1 MYGSVLRSAA
11 ALRDKKK
18 EVAMRTIDHTKA
30 EARKV
35 VSARLRTFIAATVS
49 QFTTTP
55 SQAIEQA
62 EDANGREDQRSPFMR
77 Q

>member
-1 MYGSVLRSAA
+1 
-11 ALRDKKK
+11 
-18 EVAMRTIDHTKA
+18 MRTIDHAKT
-30 EARKV
+30 EARKA
-35 VSARLRTFIAATVS
+35 VSARLRAFIVATIS

-62 EDANGREDQRSPFMR
+62 EDANDRADQPSPFMR

>member
-1 MYGSVLRSAA
+1 
-11 ALRDKKK
+11 
-18 EVAMRTIDHTKA
+18 MRTIDQPKA
-30 EARKV
+30 EARKA

-55 SQAIEQA
+55 LQAIEQA
-62 EDANGREDQRSPFMR
+62 EDANDREDQRSLFMR

>member
-1 MYGSVLRSAA
+1 
-11 ALRDKKK
+11 
-18 EVAMRTIDHTKA
+18 MRTIDQPKA
-30 EARKV
+30 EARKA

-55 SQAIEQA
+55 LQAIEQA
-62 EDANGREDQRSPFMR
+62 EDANDREDQRLPLMR

>member
-1 MYGSVLRSAA
+1 
-11 ALRDKKK
+11 
-18 EVAMRTIDHTKA
+18 MRTIDHTMSD
-30 EARKV
+30 ARKA

-55 SQAIEQA
+55 SQAMEQA
-62 EDANGREDQRSPFMR
+62 EDANDRGDQPSPFMR

>member
-1 MYGSVLRSAA
+1 
-11 ALRDKKK
+11 
-18 EVAMRTIDHTKA
+18 MRTIDHAKSD
-30 EARKV
+30 ARKA

-55 SQAIEQA
+55 SQAMEQA
-62 EDANGREDQRSPFMR
+62 EDANDRPDQPSPFMR